1 MGSIYLKGSAAGF
14 TTIRVFPKEQI
25 LDERGCV
32 HHMLRNDDKEFEAFG
47 EIYFSEIYPG
57 QVKAWHFHKR
67 MELNYLVIRGRI
79 RLLATTADPSDK
91 DVFID
96 EIFLGP
102 ENHVL
107 VKVPACCWNG
117 FECIGNEP
125 ALIANCASIPYDPN
139 EIQRFGPDAFDKDLW
154 FNRAR

>member
-1 MGSIYLKGSAAGF
+1 MIYLKGKDF
-14 TTIRVFPKEQI
+14 NTIRVFPKVQI
-25 LDERGCV
+25 PDERGCV
-32 HHMLRNDDKEFEAFG
+32 HHMLRNDDKEFNQFG

-57 QVKAWHFHKR
+57 QVKAWHFHNK

-79 RLLATTADPSDK
+79 RLLVTTAAPSDK
-91 DVFID
+91 EDVFID

-107 VKVPACCWNG
+107 VKVPPHCWNG

-125 ALIANCASIPYDPN
+125 ALVANCASIPYDPN
-139 EIQRFGPDAFDKDLW
+139 EIQRFGPDAYDKDLW
-154 FNRAR
+154 FNRAG